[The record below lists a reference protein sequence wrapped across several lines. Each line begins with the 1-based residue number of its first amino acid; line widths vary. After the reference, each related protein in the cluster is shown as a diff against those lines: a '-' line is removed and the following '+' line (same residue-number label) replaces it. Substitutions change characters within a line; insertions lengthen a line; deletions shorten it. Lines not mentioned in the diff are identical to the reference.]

1 VAPDPSSAIF
11 VIDLQDAIKKLF
23 CFLSFFCIL
32 LFEGDRILLN
42 LKNKSQ
48 DQPDVTGEY
57 LVAKLTLVLRPHTS
71 TQRIAKKVHPFSAT

>member
-1 VAPDPSSAIF
+1 MAPDPSSAIF
-11 VIDLQDAIKKLF
+11 VTDLQDANKKLF
-23 CFLSFFCIL
+23 CFLSFFAL

-71 TQRIAKKVHPFSAT
+71 TQRIAKKVHPLSAT